1 MRSDSSHAG
10 THADTAPLLRTLG
23 VARPT
28 AGHLVLAILLG
39 VGAIGADIGLI
50 GTAAWLISRASQHP
64 NESHLAVAIVGVQ
77 FFGLSRGLFRYEERL
92 VGHDTAFRLLAS
104 IRVKVY
110 QRLESLAPTGLP
122 AFRRG
127 DLLARMVQ
135 DVDSLQD
142 LVIRVIPPFAIA
154 IIVGSL
160 TVAIMWWML
169 PAAGV
174 ILAVALVVGATAV
187 PWLTGFLADRKES
200 RFAGKRGD
208 LVAAMVDLTEGSAEL
223 LAFGGMGTQ
232 VDLIRSLDGELTSIS
247 SASAGTA
254 GIGLA
259 LTTGLAGL
267 ACWGCLIAG
276 IPAVGSGRLNPV
288 ELAVIT
294 LIPLAAIEIVV
305 GLPVATQVLQKVRLA
320 AARVF
325 EVTDAQPPVVEPEMP
340 SALPAGPYVLECQSL
355 WARYPGALAPALKGV
370 DLLLP
375 PGGRIGIVG
384 PSGAGKSTLAGV
396 LLGFMPV
403 ETGSLKLNGEATDR
417 VTGDDL
423 RTLVGLI
430 GQDAFLFD
438 TTIAENLRLGRRE
451 ATDRELRL
459 ALDRVGLAEWVD
471 GLPLGLST
479 EVGQLG
485 ARLSGGQRQRI
496 SVARALLADF
506 PILIADEPAEHLD
519 LSAADSLTSDLL
531 RITEGRSLVLISHR
545 LHGLE
550 SLDEILLMEHGQVTE
565 RGTHEQ
571 LLLSGSLYSKLWLD
585 EAETLGNSKSI
596 LTADRA

>member
-1 MRSDSSHAG
+1 M
-10 THADTAPLLRTLG
+10 LRTLG

-39 VGAIGADIGLI
+39 AGAIGADIALI

-77 FFGLSRGLFRYEERL
+77 FFGLSRGILRYEERL

-110 QRLESLAPTGLP
+110 QRLELLAPKGLP

-127 DLLARMVQ
+127 DLLVRMVQ

-154 IIVGSL
+154 VLVGSL

-169 PAAGV
+169 PAAGA
-174 ILAVALVVGATAV
+174 ILAVALLVGATVV
-187 PWLTGFLADRKES
+187 PWLTGLLAERKES
-200 RFAGKRGD
+200 RFARCRGD
-208 LVAAMVDLTEGSAEL
+208 LAAAMVDLTEGSAEL
-223 LAFGGMGTQ
+223 TAFGGMGTQ
-232 VDLIRSLDGELTSIS
+232 VELIRSLDAELTAMS

-254 GIGLA
+254 GVGLA
-259 LTTGLAGL
+259 LTTGMAGL
-267 ACWGCLIAG
+267 ACWGCLLVG
-276 IPAVGSGRLNPV
+276 IPAVDSGRLSPA

-294 LIPLAAIEIVV
+294 LVPLAAIEIVV
-305 GLPVATQVLQKVRLA
+305 ALPVATQVLQKVRLA

-325 EVTDAQPPVVEPEMP
+325 EVIDARVPVVEPRTVEV
-340 SALPAGPYVLECQSL
+340 LPAGPYVVECASL
-355 WARYPGALAPALKGV
+355 WARYPGASAPALREV
-370 DLLLP
+370 DLLVP
-375 PGGRIGIVG
+375 PGRRIGIVG
-384 PSGAGKSTLAGV
+384 PSGAGKSTLASV
-396 LLGFMPV
+396 LLGFLPV
-403 ETGSLKLNGEATDR
+403 ESGSVTLNGLATDR
-417 VTGDDL
+417 LAGDDL
-423 RTLVGLI
+423 RTLVGLV
-430 GQDAFLFD
+430 GQDAFLFN

-451 ATDRELRL
+451 ATTGELHL
-459 ALDRVGLAEWVD
+459 VLERVGLAEWVD

-485 ARLSGGQRQRI
+485 SRLSGGQRQRM

-506 PILIADEPAEHLD
+506 PLLVADEPAEHLE
-519 LSAADSLTSDLL
+519 LPAADALTKDLL
-531 RITEGRSLVLISHR
+531 EVTEGRSLVLISHR

-550 SLDEILLMEHGQVTE
+550 SLDEILVMDRGRVVE
-565 RGTHEQ
+565 RGTHDH
-571 LLLSGSLYSKLWLD
+571 LLSSRSRYSQLWLD
-585 EAETLGNSKSI
+585 ETEQETFVSR
-596 LTADRA
+596 TVRAGGA